1 MGESDESMEY
11 GSWVYPL
18 YGSSDYNDFVRHDFN
33 FTSDVYGTT
42 AGPSITW
49 SAPPLGFEWGTPAYS
64 REEDDIEVSVKE
76 TTDRLDDHTRFSVS
90 TDDVND
96 LEQGRVLKCIS
107 IMKSKLMMKCMPVHV
122 KNIECRMTP
131 STKENIINAY
141 RKLEMYGK
149 KLPFVASYD
158 EYGRQLPDEIR
169 IDTMKGMEIKIV
181 DPEVYGNL
189 YLELRGIVQDYPF

>member
-11 GSWVYPL
+11 SSWGYPL
-18 YGSSDYNDFVRHDFN
+18 YSASTYNDFVRRGLS
-33 FTSDVYGTT
+33 FTSDILGEA

-49 SAPPLGFEWGTPAYS
+49 STPPLSFEWGTPDYS
-64 REEDDIEVSVKE
+64 REEDDIKVNVKE
-76 TTDRLDDHTRFSVS
+76 TTDHSDDHTIFSVS
-90 TDDVND
+90 TDDIND
-96 LEQGRVLKCIS
+96 LEQGRILKCIS

-149 KLPFVASYD
+149 KLPFIASYD
-158 EYGRQLPDEIR
+158 EYGRQLSDEIR

-189 YLELRGIVQDYPF
+189 YLELRGIIQDYPF